1 MLFNYNLITL
11 PFLNFEALKNF
22 VFACLVFLIWA
33 LFGAWIHAY
42 THPKQKI
49 IPVKIE
55 KTKALILIKDTTLSK
70 IKDNVF
76 KKPRKTLAKTIAK
89 KIIYLDFNQRDF
101 DEDAFLESYAA
112 ELKGYLKTNPKLH
125 IYVVGFTDII
135 GDSISNYWV
144 GFERAKNFKSFL
156 VSQDID
162 KNIIHTS
169 SKGEKDPIAKN
180 NSKKERR
187 KNRRIEITLK
197 PKPHD

>member
-1 MLFNYNLITL
+1 M
-11 PFLNFEALKNF
+11 KNF
-22 VFACLVFLIWA
+22 VLACLAFLIWA
-33 LFGAWIHAY
+33 LFGAWVHAY
-42 THPKQKI
+42 THPKQKVNPI
-49 IPVKIE
+49 KIV
-55 KTKALILIKDTTLSK
+55 KTKPLIIVKDTVQSKAKETIQVK
-70 IKDNVF
+70 IKDSVF
-76 KKPRKTLAKTIAK
+76 KTPKISPVKTIAK
-89 KIIYLDFNQRDF
+89 KVIYLDFNQMDF
-101 DEDAFLESYAA
+101 DEDTILESYATK
-112 ELKGYLKTNPKLH
+112 LKGYIKTNPKLN
-125 IYVVGFTDII
+125 IYIVGFTDTV

-144 GFERAKNFKSFL
+144 GFERARNFKSFL

>member
-1 MLFNYNLITL
+1 M
-11 PFLNFEALKNF
+11 KNF
-22 VFACLVFLIWA
+22 VLACLAFLIWA
-33 LFGAWIHAY
+33 LFGAWVHAY
-42 THPKQKI
+42 THPKQKV

-55 KTKALILIKDTTLSK
+55 KAKSLIVVKDAALLKVKEINQTKTKDS
-70 IKDNVF
+70 VF
-76 KKPRKTLAKTIAK
+76 KTSEKVPIKTIAK
-89 KIIYLDFNQRDF
+89 KIIFLKFNQKDF
-101 DEDAFLESYAA
+101 DEDAILESYASK
-112 ELKGYLKTNPKLH
+112 LKGYLKTNPNFH
-125 IYVVGFTDII
+125 IYIVGFTDTI

>member
-1 MLFNYNLITL
+1 M
-11 PFLNFEALKNF
+11 KNF
-22 VFACLVFLIWA
+22 VFACLAFLIWA
-33 LFGAWIHAY
+33 FFGAWVHAY
-42 THPKQKI
+42 THPKQKVNPI
-49 IPVKIE
+49 KIVKAKPLIVVKDAVLLKVKKAKIKGSVFKTPKKSPVKI
-55 KTKALILIKDTTLSK
+55 
-70 IKDNVF
+70 
-76 KKPRKTLAKTIAK
+76 IAK
-89 KIIYLDFNQRDF
+89 KVIYLDFNQMDF
-101 DEDAFLESYAA
+101 DEDTILESYAA

-125 IYVVGFTDII
+125 IYIVGFTDTI

-156 VSQDID
+156 VSQGID

>member
-1 MLFNYNLITL
+1 
-11 PFLNFEALKNF
+11 LKNF
-22 VFACLVFLIWA
+22 VFACLAFLMWA
-33 LFGAWIHAY
+33 LFGAWVHAY
-42 THPKQKI
+42 THPKQKVSAI
-49 IPVKIE
+49 KIE
-55 KTKALILIKDTTLSK
+55 KAKPLVVVGKTASSKVTKIIQTK
-70 IKDNVF
+70 IKDSVL
-76 KKPRKTLAKTIAK
+76 KTPEKPPVKPIAK
-89 KIIYLDFNQRDF
+89 KIIFLKFNQKDF
-101 DEDAFLESYAA
+101 DEDAFLESYAT

-125 IYVVGFTDII
+125 IYIVGFTDTI

-156 VSQDID
+156 VSQGIV

>member
-1 MLFNYNLITL
+1 
-11 PFLNFEALKNF
+11 LKNF
-22 VFACLVFLIWA
+22 AFACLVFLIWA
-33 LFGAWIHAY
+33 LFGAWVHAY
-42 THPKQKI
+42 THPKQKE
-49 IPVKIE
+49 IPVKTV
-55 KTKALILIKDTTLSK
+55 KSKPLIIAKDTVQTK
-70 IKDNVF
+70 IKDSIF
-76 KKPRKTLAKTIAK
+76 KKPEKTLEKTIAK

-101 DEDAFLESYAA
+101 DEDAVLESYATK
-112 ELKGYLKTNPKLH
+112 LKGYIKTNPKLH

-169 SKGEKDPIAKN
+169 SKGEENPIAKN